1 MWLQLPTA
9 IRARLLTDATV
20 AAAIGERL
28 HYQELPQD
36 SAFPHVWFRRQGN
49 VSDQFLDWDEIGLVT
64 DRYVMEICADQDASE
79 LVDAIINSLR
89 AWKNVQID
97 DRYLQFVEVEDADD
111 DYVFLTGGASEADYL
126 HALQIVC
133 YHAE

>member
-1 MWLQLPTA
+1 MWLQIPTA
-9 IRARLLTDATV
+9 MRARLLEDVTITAT
-20 AAAIGERL
+20 IGERL

-36 SAFPHVWFRRQGN
+36 SPLPHVWFRRQGN
-49 VSDQFLDWDEIGLVT
+49 TSDQYLDWDEVGLVT
-64 DRYVMEICADQDASE
+64 DRYVMEIVSDEDASD
-79 LVDAIINSLR
+79 LVDAIIASLR

-111 DYVFLTGGASEADYL
+111 DYVFLTSGAAEADYL

>member
-1 MWLQLPTA
+1 MWLQLPA
-9 IRARLLTDATV
+9 AMRARLLADATV
-20 AAAIGERL
+20 STAIGERL

-36 SAFPHVWFRRQGN
+36 SALPHVWFRRQGN
-49 VSDQFLDWDEIGLVT
+49 SSDQFLDWDEAGLVT
-64 DRYVMEICADQDASE
+64 DRYVMEICADRDASE
-79 LVDAIINSLR
+79 LVDAIIDSLR
-89 AWKNVQID
+89 GWKNVQID

-111 DYVFLTGGASEADYL
+111 DYVFLTSGASEADYL

>member
-9 IRARLLTDATV
+9 IRARLLADATV

-49 VSDQFLDWDEIGLVT
+49 VSTSFSIGMRL
-64 DRYVMEICADQDASE
+64 
-79 LVDAIINSLR
+79 
-89 AWKNVQID
+89 AW
-97 DRYLQFVEVEDADD
+97 
-111 DYVFLTGGASEADYL
+111 
-126 HALQIVC
+126 
-133 YHAE
+133 